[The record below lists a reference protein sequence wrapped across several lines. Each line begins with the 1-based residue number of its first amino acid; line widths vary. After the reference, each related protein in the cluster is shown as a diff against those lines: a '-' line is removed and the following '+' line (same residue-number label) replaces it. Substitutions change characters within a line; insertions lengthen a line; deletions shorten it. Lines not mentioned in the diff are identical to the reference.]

1 LNFYCILIM
10 SQRLAPFGTRSATS
24 EKILGAKPRR
34 TKYID
39 ITEFSACVYAY
50 MMVISK
56 WKREMLLLQYT
67 NNKR

>member
-1 LNFYCILIM
+1 M

-24 EKILGAKPRR
+24 QKKYWMEKPRK

-56 WKREMLLLQYT
+56 WKRKMLLLQYT